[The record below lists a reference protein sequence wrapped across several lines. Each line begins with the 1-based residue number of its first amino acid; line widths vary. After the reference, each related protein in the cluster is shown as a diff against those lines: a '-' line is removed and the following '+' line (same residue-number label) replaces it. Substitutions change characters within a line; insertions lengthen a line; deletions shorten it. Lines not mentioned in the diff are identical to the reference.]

1 MPKTHSWYC
10 ESKTPDERLHAFC
23 LLRSPY
29 KRSVQYKIQ
38 ELSDGHGFLNWE
50 LMKIDA
56 KTEAEFLENNL
67 EYDTLYVGENKRET
81 VN

>member
-1 MPKTHSWYC
+1 
-10 ESKTPDERLHAFC
+10 
-23 LLRSPY
+23 
-29 KRSVQYKIQ
+29 VQYKIQ